1 MLVVDISAHCILVG
15 LLSSVIKLL
24 VILGHLPKLELGQL
38 LIEQNVL
45 VVALVDIDAVT

>member
-1 MLVVDISAHCILVG
+1 MLVVDISTHGILVG

-24 VILGHLPKLELGQL
+24 VILGHLSKLEPGQL